1 MIVNGKEVDIDD
13 YFAEEQEESIKST
26 SYFVEHRHDFDAIM
40 EYAKQKGFV
49 TICNHHHDEEESFH
63 FHDVDSVDEIVD
75 QAVTEDLFEFYE
87 HNGTCYRLTKKG
99 IKRFPH

>member
-1 MIVNGKEVDIDD
+1 MIIDD
-13 YFAEEQEESIKST
+13 KQIDAEEYFAEKEKDSIKST
-26 SYFVEHRHDFDAIM
+26 NYFVEHRHDFDAII

-49 TICNHHHDEEESFH
+49 TTCNYHDEEESFH

-87 HNGTCYRLTKKG
+87 HDGTCYRLTKKG